1 MSTEKHPRWAMVPI
15 AAVVINFVIA
25 LAGCWL
31 IIQVQKSNKI

>member
-1 MSTEKHPRWAMVPI
+1 MSSKSTQDGQWFP

-25 LAGCWL
+25 LAGCSL